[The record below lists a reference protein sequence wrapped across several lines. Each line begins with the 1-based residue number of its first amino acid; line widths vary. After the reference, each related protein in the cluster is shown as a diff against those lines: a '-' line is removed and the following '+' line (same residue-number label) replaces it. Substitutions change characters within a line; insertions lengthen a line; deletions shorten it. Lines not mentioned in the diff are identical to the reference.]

1 MHFPLKKILFT
12 LPFIALLFQYSVQAS
27 AGDGNARQQ
36 GKKVELDFHP
46 ANEQPQCAE
55 NSRHYLITNKS
66 GYYNS
71 VFTTCDES
79 GGFVNFSGCDNGEN
93 ITFNQKDYD
102 YWTELPEHIR

>member
-1 MHFPLKKILFT
+1 MHFLFKKILFT

-27 AGDGNARQQ
+27 AGDVNASQL

-46 ANEQPQCAE
+46 SNEPPQCAE

-71 VFTTCDES
+71 VFSTCDES
-79 GGFVNFSGCDNGEN
+79 GGFVNFSGWDNGDY
-93 ITFNQKDYD
+93 TSFNQKDYD
-102 YWTELPEHIR
+102 YWAELPEHIQ